1 MNGLNLFAAVYWKG
15 VFLSTN
21 NGTSWIA
28 VNSGLPENSTINSLV
43 VVGSVVGSN
52 IYAGTE
58 GHSCFVASVN
68 QFSGIGK

>member
-1 MNGLNLFAAVYWKG
+1 VNGLNLFAAVYWKG

-43 VVGSVVGSN
+43 VVGSN